1 MNKTT
6 KITIYWI
13 GVMLLTI
20 LGSAAFAAGVY
31 FLTIGRSAGKTVTEN
46 KPIPIVM
53 DISPT
58 AAQNMPT
65 VIPANTAAKTGTA
78 TTTTSSATAG
88 TPTPALPSVTT
99 TGNVVCIDPGHP
111 SEVSSAETEQNGVTE
126 VAMNWEVALRLKA
139 LLEAK
144 GITVV
149 MTKNSLMEKVTNKR
163 RAEIAND
170 AGAAILLRLHCDT
183 GNNHGYT
190 IYAPNRQGTA
200 QGKTGPSQAIIDTSQ
215 KAAEV
220 LHTGINTV
228 LSGSVLRD
236 NGVKGD
242 SATSIGSKQGALTGS
257 IFSTV
262 PAVTVEM
269 CFLSNADDAQ
279 FISSETGQNKMADAL
294 ARGVVEYLNGR

>member
-1 MNKTT
+1 MSNPKQKTT
-6 KITIYWI
+6 LYWVI
-13 GVMLLTI
+13 IMLLTI
-20 LGSAAFAAGVY
+20 LGSAAFATGLY
-31 FLTIGRSAGKTVTEN
+31 FLTIGRSAGKSVAEN
-46 KPIPIVM
+46 KPLPMVTGN
-53 DISPT
+53 SPT
-58 AAQNMPT
+58 IAQKMPT
-65 VIPANTAAKTGTA
+65 ATPTNIAAKTGSA
-78 TTTTSSATAG
+78 TSSSATAE
-88 TPTPALPSVTT
+88 TPTPTLPSVITN
-99 TGNVVCIDPGHP
+99 GNVVCIDPGHP

-144 GITVV
+144 KITVV
-149 MTKNSLMEKVTNKR
+149 MTKSSLMEKVTNKR

-200 QGKTGPSQAIIDTSQ
+200 QGKTGPSQAIIDASQ
-215 KAAEV
+215 KAAEL
-220 LHTGINTV
+220 LHTGMNTL
-228 LSGSVLRD
+228 LSGSILRD

-279 FISSETGQNKMADAL
+279 FISSESGQDKMAAAL
-294 ARGVVEYLNGR
+294 ALGVVEYLNGR